1 MTDREILKELN
12 SQQKK
17 AMSIS
22 IPKLLDSL
30 KKTYGDLGKRCLP
43 VAARLLHIELSA
55 NPSVE
60 SLLDETVQR
69 LVNDQEVL
77 DCYRAVQV
85 ANAFDA
91 KSFDEFLKKSWEDI
105 YKIYKNLANLS
116 SIDRNNPELSNRAY
130 IIAEARTF
138 FSTTVAEK
146 AISSL
151 LSENY
156 QFPRVCPVEN
166 HFFREVCWKYSEHL
180 NYGGPA
186 VDVLKK
192 VSVKN
197 WRDYLWGHLM
207 LQHKDAI
214 RFLRRREVLLPS
226 VYRDPQN
233 VTAVGED
240 TDKKSTGEADTDQE
254 TEVGGDTDKDTA
266 GEGDTDQETEVGGDT
281 DKETAGEGDTD
292 QETEVGGDT
301 DKETAD
307 DPDPFEV
314 NDSTTDQILNEE
326 AFNQLCAEMTPNEKN
341 RCLFQIIA
349 YYLWKTA
356 YFDPDK
362 FQWLKTRL
370 SNSWEKIK
378 SDYDEA
384 QNTLRHEED
393 SKREARDK
401 NHRLLIQLNQLIKSA
416 YNSEY
421 FTVDEIRRIVFDG
434 RRYLYNKNKAAQGE
448 RIAADPLKR
457 EILELINLVQRG
469 TGDIGLLEN
478 INILSKT
485 RFNGEIRNRPV
496 SALEDRIYHIDV
508 LLPHAETEMQKD
520 LKKEQLELN
529 IKLAAF
535 RHEDSRVHYLKDYGP
550 GLKSNLGRYR
560 LHRKYIV
567 ENPGSR
573 SDIIG
578 GVFWIR
584 SDRKIFDILLE
595 NGLVTGDYNYNQPT
609 ISRSKK
615 PGEELVR
622 LMVPL
627 GMIIQRR
634 LDLFIDITEWNLV
647 ELVFG
652 TFLKFNPKYSW
663 HERSE
668 IGYELKTEDQ
678 LLNIEWIV
686 GKFRNCN
693 FQLRLTTPEAIQLW
707 MDYRIELSRNN
718 ENLEVIADHP
728 SSNQR

>member
-1 MTDREILKELN
+1 MILDLLNLLENTYGKEL
-12 SQQKK
+12 
-17 AMSIS
+17 
-22 IPKLLDSL
+22 
-30 KKTYGDLGKRCLP
+30 GRRCLP
-43 VAARLLHIELSA
+43 VAAKLLRVELSA

-60 SLLDETVQR
+60 SMPDGTGRGALGE
-69 LVNDQEVL
+69 LVKRQEVQ
-77 DCYRAVQV
+77 DCFRAVQV
-85 ANAFDA
+85 ANAFDENE
-91 KSFDEFLKKSWEDI
+91 FDEFLLESRLYI
-105 YKIYKNLANLS
+105 YNRFKDLS
-116 SIDRNNPELSNRAY
+116 ESSLIHQENKDLSDRAY
-130 IIAEARTF
+130 VISEARTF
-138 FSTTVAEK
+138 FSTTEAEV

-151 LSENY
+151 INENY
-156 QFPRVCPVEN
+156 QFPRVCPVGN

-180 NYGGPA
+180 NYGGSA

-214 RFLRRREVLLPS
+214 RFLRGREVLRPS

-233 VTAVGED
+233 VIAVGED
-240 TDKKSTGEADTDQE
+240 TDKESTGEADTDQE

-281 DKETAGEGDTD
+281 DQETAGAP
-292 QETEVGGDT
+292 V
-301 DKETAD
+301 
-307 DPDPFEV
+307 PFAV
-314 NDSTTDQILNEE
+314 NNLAAEQILSEE
-326 AFNQLCAEMTPNEKN
+326 AFNQLCFGMTPLQKE
-341 RCLFQIIA
+341 RCLRRIIT
-349 YYLWKTA
+349 YYLSKTA
-356 YFDPDK
+356 YFDPDS
-362 FQWLKTRL
+362 FQWLKRYL
-370 SNSWEKIK
+370 SRSWGKLK

-401 NHRLLIQLNQLIKSA
+401 THRLLIQLNQLIKSA
-416 YNSEY
+416 YNGEY

-434 RRYLYNKNKAAQGE
+434 RRYFYNQNRAAQGE

-457 EILELINLVQRG
+457 EILELINSVQRG
-469 TGDIGLLEN
+469 EGDGGLLLN
-478 INILSKT
+478 INILSKQ

-508 LLPHAETEMQKD
+508 LLPHAEAEMHKN
-520 LKKEQLELN
+520 LEKEKLELN

-535 RHEDSRVHYLKDYGP
+535 RHEDSRVHYLKYYGP
-550 GLKSNLGRYR
+550 GLESNLGRYR
-560 LHRKYIV
+560 LHENYIV
-567 ENPGSR
+567 GNPGSR
-573 SDIIG
+573 NDIIG

-595 NGLVTGDYNYNQPT
+595 NSLVAGDYQNNQPT
-609 ISRSKK
+609 INRSKK
-615 PGEELVR
+615 TGEELVR

-627 GMIIQRR
+627 GMIIQQR

-647 ELVFG
+647 KLAFD
-652 TFLKFNPKYSW
+652 TFLNINPKYTW

-668 IGYELKTEDQ
+668 IGYELETEDQ

-686 GKFRNCN
+686 GEFRDCN

-718 ENLEVIADHP
+718 KNLEVIADHP

>member
-1 MTDREILKELN
+1 MILDLLKLLENTYGKEL
-12 SQQKK
+12 
-17 AMSIS
+17 
-22 IPKLLDSL
+22 
-30 KKTYGDLGKRCLP
+30 GRRCLP
-43 VAARLLHIELSA
+43 VAAKLLRVELSA

-60 SLLDETVQR
+60 SMPDGTGRGALGE
-69 LVNDQEVL
+69 LVKRQEVQ
-77 DCYRAVQV
+77 DCFRAVQV
-85 ANAFDA
+85 ANAFDEN
-91 KSFDEFLKKSWEDI
+91 KFDEFLLESRLYI
-105 YKIYKNLANLS
+105 YNRFKDLS
-116 SIDRNNPELSNRAY
+116 ESSLIHQENKDLSDRAY
-130 IIAEARTF
+130 VISEARTF
-138 FSTTVAEK
+138 FSTTEAEV

-151 LSENY
+151 INENY
-156 QFPRVCPVEN
+156 QFPRVCPVGN

-180 NYGGPA
+180 NYGGSA

-214 RFLRRREVLLPS
+214 RFLRGREVLRPS

-233 VTAVGED
+233 VIAVGED
-240 TDKKSTGEADTDQE
+240 TDKESTGEADTDQE
-254 TEVGGDTDKDTA
+254 TA
-266 GEGDTDQETEVGGDT
+266 GAPV
-281 DKETAGEGDTD
+281 
-292 QETEVGGDT
+292 
-301 DKETAD
+301 
-307 DPDPFEV
+307 PFAV

-326 AFNQLCAEMTPNEKN
+326 AFNQLCFGMTPIEKK
-341 RCLFQIIA
+341 RCLRQIIT
-349 YYLWKTA
+349 YYLSKTA
-356 YFDPDK
+356 YFDPDS
-362 FQWLKTRL
+362 FQWLKRHL
-370 SNSWEKIK
+370 SRSWGKLK

-401 NHRLLIQLNQLIKSA
+401 THRLLTRLNELINYA
-416 YNSEY
+416 DDTEY
-421 FTVDEIRRIVFDG
+421 LEKCEIRRIVFDG
-434 RRYLYNKNKAAQGE
+434 RRYFYNQNRAAQGE

-457 EILELINLVQRG
+457 EILELINSVQRG
-469 TGDIGLLEN
+469 EGDGGLLLN
-478 INILSKT
+478 INILSKQ

-508 LLPHAETEMQKD
+508 LLPHAEAEMHKN
-520 LKKEQLELN
+520 LEKEKLELN

-535 RHEDSRVHYLKDYGP
+535 RHEDSRVHYLKYYGP
-550 GLKSNLGRYR
+550 GLESNLGRYR
-560 LHRKYIV
+560 LHENYIV

-573 SDIIG
+573 SNIIG

-584 SDRKIFDILLE
+584 SDRKIFEILLE
-595 NGLVTGDYNYNQPT
+595 NGLVAGDYKYNQPT

-668 IGYELKTEDQ
+668 IGYELETEDQ

-686 GKFRNCN
+686 GKFRDCN

-707 MDYRIELSRNN
+707 MDYRLELSRNN